1 MAEREACAEVAELL
15 AEVATGAA
23 TGADRARVLR
33 HLAGCAHCQRELEE
47 LARIADELLP
57 LAPEREPPAGFE
69 AAVLARLAP
78 VTSEE
83 SAVPEAPPAPARR
96 RWRAWR
102 LAVQVATVAVVA
114 TLAAGLVWWHTS
126 PDRRLAAEYREALAV
141 GDGSYLRAAPV
152 TAGSGSVVG
161 HLYAYEG
168 RPSWIYVTV
177 TNAPAPG
184 RYEVRLTAEDGRQW
198 DLGEC
203 VVARRYC
210 GAGATITIPVD
221 TVSAVRLDQPGGG
234 PGMVAQLH

>member
-1 MAEREACAEVAELL
+1 MAERETCAEVDELL

-33 HLAGCAHCQRELEE
+33 HLVGCAQCRQELEE
-47 LARIADELLP
+47 LARTADDLLP
-57 LAPEREPPAGFE
+57 LVPEREPPAGFE

-78 VTSEE
+78 AT
-83 SAVPEAPPAPARR
+83 PETPAAAPARR
-96 RWRAWR
+96 RWRTWR
-102 LAVQVATVAVVA
+102 LAAVQAAAVVVV
-114 TLAAGLVWWHTS
+114 AALGAGVVWWHTS

-152 TAGSGSVVG
+152 TAGSGAVVG
-161 HLYAYEG
+161 HLYAYQG

-184 RYEVRLTAEDGRQW
+184 RYDVRLTAEDGRQW

>member
-1 MAEREACAEVAELL
+1 MAERDACAEVAELL

-33 HLAGCAHCQRELEE
+33 HLAGCARCQRELEE
-47 LARIADELLP
+47 LARTADELLP
-57 LAPEREPPAGFE
+57 LVPEREPPAGFE

-78 VTSEE
+78 VPADLT
-83 SAVPEAPPAPARR
+83 AAAPARR
-96 RWRAWR
+96 RWRTWR
-102 LAVQVATVAVVA
+102 LAVQVAAVAVVA
-114 TLAAGLVWWHTS
+114 ALAAGLVWWHTS

-152 TAGSGSVVG
+152 TAGSGAVVG
-161 HLYAYEG
+161 HLYAYQG

-184 RYEVRLTAEDGRQW
+184 RYDVRLTAEDGRQW
-198 DLGEC
+198 DLGAC

-210 GAGATITIPVD
+210 GAGATIAIPVD

>member
-1 MAEREACAEVAELL
+1 VADLL

-33 HLAGCAHCQRELEE
+33 HLTGCAQCQRELEE
-47 LARIADELLP
+47 LARAADELLP
-57 LAPEREPPAGFE
+57 LVPEREPPAGFE
-69 AAVLARLAP
+69 AGVLARLAP
-78 VTSEE
+78 
-83 SAVPEAPPAPARR
+83 APAPAPVRR
-96 RWRAWR
+96 RRRTWR
-102 LAVQVATVAVVA
+102 LAVQVAAAVVVA
-114 TLAAGLVWWHTS
+114 ALGAGLVWWHTS

-152 TAGSGSVVG
+152 TAGAGAVVG
-161 HLYAYEG
+161 HLYAYQG

-184 RYEVRLTAEDGRQW
+184 QYDVRLTAEDGRQW

-221 TVSAVRLDQPGGG
+221 AVSAVRLDQPGGG